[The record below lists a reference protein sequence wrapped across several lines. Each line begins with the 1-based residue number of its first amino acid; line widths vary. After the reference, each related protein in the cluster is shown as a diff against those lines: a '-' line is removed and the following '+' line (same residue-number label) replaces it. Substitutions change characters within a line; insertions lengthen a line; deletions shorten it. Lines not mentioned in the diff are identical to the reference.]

1 MGRVRTKT
9 VKKAAKNLIEKY
21 YLKLT
26 SDFHVNKKIL
36 SEVAIVPT
44 KRLRNKIAGFA
55 THLMKRIQRGPIR
68 GISLK
73 IQEEERERRM
83 DYVPDQS
90 SININHVTITQD
102 AKEMLKRI
110 GMAGIPGLVEQRP
123 AQREAPAQKGHREK
137 RERRERGEKGEKG
150 GDKKETTA

>member
-1 MGRVRTKT
+1 MRTKT

-36 SEVAIVPT
+36 SEVAVVPT
-44 KRLRNKIAGFA
+44 KRLRNKISGFA

-73 IQEEERERRM
+73 IQEEVSKIEF
-83 DYVPDQS
+83 
-90 SININHVTITQD
+90 
-102 AKEMLKRI
+102 
-110 GMAGIPGLVEQRP
+110 
-123 AQREAPAQKGHREK
+123 
-137 RERRERGEKGEKG
+137 
-150 GDKKETTA
+150 